1 MLNSNQA
8 TASMACASVS
18 AMTTLILKIFMMYNL
33 WQDVFVVSGIAAT
46 FKNLCLYI
54 LFMSSNFLPISLGL
68 MKYIGVPLN
77 FTISVTTIWLAV
89 FGIISEAF
97 LNAFY
102 KEYKKN
108 KV

>member
-1 MLNSNQA
+1 MLNSNRA
-8 TASMACASVS
+8 TAGMECASVS

-33 WQDVFVVSGIAAT
+33 WQDVFVVSSVAAT

-77 FTISVTTIWLAV
+77 FSISATTIWLAV

-97 LNAFY
+97 LNSFY

-108 KV
+108 K

>member
-1 MLNSNQA
+1 MLNSNRA
-8 TASMACASVS
+8 ITNMACASVS

-54 LFMSSNFLPISLGL
+54 LFMCSNWLPISLGL
-68 MKYIGVPLN
+68 MKYIGVPFN
-77 FTISVTTIWLAV
+77 FSISTTTIWLAI
-89 FGIISEAF
+89 FGVISESF
-97 LNAFY
+97 LNSFY

-108 KV
+108 K

>member
-54 LFMSSNFLPISLGL
+54 LFMCSNFLPISLSL
-68 MKYIGVPLN
+68 MKYIGVPFN

-97 LNAFY
+97 LNSFY

>member
-1 MLNSNQA
+1 MLNSNRA

-18 AMTTLILKIFMMYNL
+18 AITTLILKIFMMYNL
-33 WQDVFVVSGIAAT
+33 WQDVFVVSGVAAT

-54 LFMSSNFLPISLGL
+54 LFMSSDFLPISLSL

-77 FTISVTTIWLAV
+77 FSISATTIWLAV

-97 LNAFY
+97 LNSFY

-108 KV
+108 K